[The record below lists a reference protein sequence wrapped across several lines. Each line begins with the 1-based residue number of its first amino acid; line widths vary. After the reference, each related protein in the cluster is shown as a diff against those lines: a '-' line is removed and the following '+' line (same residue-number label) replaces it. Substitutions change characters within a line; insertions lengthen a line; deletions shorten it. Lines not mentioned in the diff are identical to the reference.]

1 MCGSGKTFVEKV
13 LRRMTVSAN
22 KLFAISMLFVLNGV
36 LLGQASEPIL
46 NTTYQSSVRPDLK
59 AASFTEP
66 SQITDVQA
74 KPHSILWL
82 GDLEHA
88 TELSLQ
94 TGRPILVHFEQPNCR
109 GSLHANQTTFQHPEF
124 IQVIYN
130 DFVPVRINVLA
141 KPELGKKFKIT
152 QTPTDIILDAE
163 GELVY
168 RGITEPNAAS
178 YATKLATFGA
188 VSNKQEETLDI
199 DVGFEV
205 DTVDFNTSQP
215 ITPAVAPANYPQ
227 LTQQQPQYPPQYQ
240 SQAHRTSPQY
250 QSQSENNYVPPQN
263 SQQVPLPQT
272 RQALPPAYPQQPAL
286 QTQPTQQIH
295 QPPSEKQ
302 LYPPSVQIP
311 RQNQPKLGLDGY
323 CPVSLSD
330 LNNGGAQWVKG
341 DPQFGIIHRGRIYL
355 FAGQHQL
362 DIFKK
367 YPERLAPVISGYD
380 PVIFTDQ
387 RKLVDGIRELGVSYK
402 GQVYLFNSKHSLQ
415 QFWTAP
421 DRYAN
426 HAGAAMQRTR

>member
-1 MCGSGKTFVEKV
+1 
-13 LRRMTVSAN
+13 MTVSV
-22 KLFAISMLFVLNGV
+22 KKYFALSMIFLITGT
-36 LLGQASEPIL
+36 LLVQASEPIL
-46 NTTYQSSVRPDLK
+46 NTTYQSSVKPALK
-59 AASFTEP
+59 TISYTQP
-66 SQITDVQA
+66 SQIAEMQA

-82 GDLEHA
+82 GDMEHA

-94 TGRPILVHFEQPNCR
+94 TGRPILVHFEQPNCQ
-109 GSLHANQTTFQHPEF
+109 GSRHVNQTTFRHPEF

-141 KPELGKKFKIT
+141 KPELGKKYKIT

-188 VSNKQEETLDI
+188 VSNKHKETLDI

-215 ITPAVAPANYPQ
+215 MNPDVAPANYPQ
-227 LTQQQPQYPPQYQ
+227 AIQNQPRYRPQYQ
-240 SQAHRTSPQY
+240 TQADRALPQY
-250 QSQSENNYVPPQN
+250 QNQPENNYVAPQHL
-263 SQQVPLPQT
+263 QQVPLPQNG
-272 RQALPPAYPQQPAL
+272 QGLPAAYPQQPVL
-286 QTQPTQQIH
+286 QTQPQQQIH
-295 QPPSEKQ
+295 QPPTEGQ
-302 LYPPSVQIP
+302 LQPPRVQLP
-311 RQNQPKLGLDGY
+311 QRNQPRLGLNGY

-341 DPQFGIIHRGRIYL
+341 DPQFGIIHRGRLYL

-380 PVIFTDQ
+380 PVVFTDQ

-402 GQVYLFNSKHSLQ
+402 GKVYLFNSKQSLQ

-426 HAGAAMQRTR
+426 QATAAMQRTR